1 LKRYQLL
8 PPLLKAML
16 LPPLLKAM
24 LLHLLQ
30 PLPVAMIRR
39 TKRSKLALALTYG

>member
-1 LKRYQLL
+1 LL
-8 PPLLKAML
+8 PLLLKEMLLQHLLKEMLLRPLL
-16 LPPLLKAM
+16 
-24 LLHLLQ
+24 

>member
-1 LKRYQLL
+1 LL

-16 LPPLLKAM
+16 LLHLLKAM

>member
-1 LKRYQLL
+1 LL
-8 PPLLKAML
+8 PLPLKVMLLLHLLKAML
-16 LPPLLKAM
+16 LRP
-24 LLHLLQ
+24 LQ